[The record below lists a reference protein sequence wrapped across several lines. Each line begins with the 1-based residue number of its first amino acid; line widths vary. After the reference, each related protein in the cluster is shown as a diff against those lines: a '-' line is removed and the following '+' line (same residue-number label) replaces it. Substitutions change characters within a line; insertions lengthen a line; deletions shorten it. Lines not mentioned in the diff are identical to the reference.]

1 MNVSGEYDTMKLPSF
16 ILASGSP
23 RRRELLEQLGVRFQ
37 VETAPVE
44 ELEDTNFTAREL
56 CRANAFHKAQVVAM
70 RHPDKLVIGADTLV
84 HLNNVTFGK
93 PSSLAEARRMLRRLS
108 GRTHEVTTA
117 CCLVQWRPPWR
128 VIFEETTLV
137 RFAALDDRQIRNYLA
152 AIDPLDKAGGYAI
165 QEHGEWIVEALE
177 GSFTNVVGLPVERLR
192 DELASWREG
201 EMV

>member
-1 MNVSGEYDTMKLPSF
+1 MNVSGEYGTMKLPSF

-37 VETAPVE
+37 VKTAPVV
-44 ELEDTNFTAREL
+44 ELEDPSFTPREL
-56 CRANAFHKAQVVAM
+56 CRANAFRKAQVVAM
-70 RHPDKLVIGADTLV
+70 RHPAKLVIGADTLV
-84 HLNNVTFGK
+84 HLDNETFGK
-93 PSSLAEARRMLRRLS
+93 PASLAEARRMLRRLS
-108 GRTHEVTTA
+108 GRPHEVTTA
-117 CCLVQWRPPWR
+117 CCLVQWRPARR
-128 VIFEETTLV
+128 VVFEETTQV
-137 RFAALDDRQIRNYLA
+137 RFAALSDRQIRNYLA
-152 AIDPLDKAGGYAI
+152 AIDPLDKAGAYAI

>member
-1 MNVSGEYDTMKLPSF
+1 
-16 ILASGSP
+16 
-23 RRRELLEQLGVRFQ
+23 
-37 VETAPVE
+37 
-44 ELEDTNFTAREL
+44 
-56 CRANAFHKAQVVAM
+56 
-70 RHPDKLVIGADTLV
+70 
-84 HLNNVTFGK
+84 
-93 PSSLAEARRMLRRLS
+93 MLRRLS

-117 CCLVQWRPPWR
+117 CCMVQWRPPWR

-137 RFAALDDRQIRNYLA
+137 RFAALGDRQIRNYLA

-192 DELASWREG
+192 DELASWCEG